1 MLVNYTLI
9 IVVVVLLFVA
19 YKHKDGF
26 AGEPPINPNGETI
39 TQPIML
45 AIEKSTPQYKSFA
58 GTLQNYC
65 SYYDSGNNINTAINT
80 LALDQTFMNKIN
92 TCYNNLSKNDIS
104 LNACYAKE
112 LHTHKPSPNE
122 LDGRTLIPFCMKN
135 YTSPTPTTLPTL
147 QKATPNALL
156 INNSLGDMNQPM
168 QGWPMVNYGVTQMC
182 SAHNSLPQIDQ
193 ALSAAQSAINQYVP
207 ECANSLLNR

>member
-45 AIEKSTPQYKSFA
+45 AIDKSTTQYKSFA

-92 TCYNNLSKNDIS
+92 TCYNTMTNDIS
-104 LNACYAKE
+104 LNECYAKE
-112 LHTHKPSPNE
+112 LQEYKPSPNE
-122 LDGRTLIPFCMKN
+122 LDGRSFIPFCMKN

-147 QKATPNALL
+147 KKATADALV
-156 INNSLGDMNQPM
+156 INNKPNMTPPM
-168 QGWPMVNYGVTQMC
+168 LGWPMVNHRVTQVC

>member
-1 MLVNYTLI
+1 MYNIMLVNYTLI

-65 SYYDSGNNINTAINT
+65 SYYDSGNNINTAINMSMQ
-80 LALDQTFMNKIN
+80 LKPLSEAYGR
-92 TCYNNLSKNDIS
+92 CNNEDKS
-104 LNACYAKE
+104 
-112 LHTHKPSPNE
+112 
-122 LDGRTLIPFCMKN
+122 R
-135 YTSPTPTTLPTL
+135 
-147 QKATPNALL
+147 
-156 INNSLGDMNQPM
+156 
-168 QGWPMVNYGVTQMC
+168 VN
-182 SAHNSLPQIDQ
+182 
-193 ALSAAQSAINQYVP
+193 
-207 ECANSLLNR
+207 